1 MGEIGIDRNCF
12 LKELRWWE
20 VRSIIRGYNRRQ
32 REMWSATR
40 WQTYCLM
47 ETSMADL
54 KKAGIE
60 KPGDLLVFPW
70 EETDRERGEV
80 SESDIKELQELMDG
94 GLV

>member
-1 MGEIGIDRNCF
+1 MLVGEIGIDRNCF

-40 WQTYCLM
+40 WQTYRLM
-47 ETSMADL
+47 EVSMADL

-60 KPGDLLVFPW
+60 KPADLLVFPW
-70 EETDRERGEV
+70 EETERGEV
-80 SESDIKELQELMDG
+80 SESDIRELQELMDG

>member
-1 MGEIGIDRNCF
+1 MLVGEIGIDRNCF

-40 WQTYCLM
+40 WQTYRLM
-47 ETSMADL
+47 EVSMADL

-70 EETDRERGEV
+70 EETERSEV